1 MKCPLQRWVSHSQ
14 EVLRQT
20 CLDVTDNFS
29 RGEHQVGDA
38 ALCIHGS
45 SRDDFL
51 HFFQRHGYPL
61 PYEGLSLAKHLGL
74 AHADKTPL
82 VFPGQGP

>member
-1 MKCPLQRWVSHSQ
+1 
-14 EVLRQT
+14 
-20 CLDVTDNFS
+20 
-29 RGEHQVGDA
+29 
-38 ALCIHGS
+38 LCIHGS